1 MSDSLITVETS
12 PIERPSFIRQW
23 LSALELAVAAGQ
35 TSKDTAATYKAAM
48 RRFEVWTRE
57 IGVEL
62 GNDAIKQWLAALQE
76 EGQSVKTISVW
87 LSGVRAFFRW
97 MLEQQLIVAD
107 PTAGIHAGTLINGN
121 RRRHKRDALT
131 PEEVERLLT
140 LDSLSKR
147 DRALIYLM
155 LYTGAKGIEMHRA
168 KIEDIRMEGD
178 ELIIFIQGR
187 GKGLHD
193 EKTRLVIAR
202 KPVSDAVMD
211 YLSELAEVGHESGA
225 LFATERKFNGQR
237 RGLSRRRLR
246 DLVKEANDTAPDS
259 CPMIVT
265 PHSLELMNI
274 CNVLFQTLN
283 YT

>member
-1 MSDSLITVETS
+1 MILKISIWRTLLSGATRFGSISREVAQHPGIVTGDETS
-12 PIERPSFIRQW
+12 QV
-23 LSALELAVAAGQ
+23 LC
-35 TSKDTAATYKAAM
+35 
-48 RRFEVWTRE
+48 FEVWTRGRYE
-57 IGVEL
+57 IGVKL

-97 MLEQQLIVAD
+97 MLEQKLIVAD

-131 PEEVERLLT
+131 PEEVGRLLT

-155 LYTGAKGIEMHRA
+155 LYTGAKGIEIHRA

-187 GKGLHD
+187 GKGPHD

-202 KPVSDAVMD
+202 KPASDAVID
-211 YLSELAEVGHESGA
+211 YLSELAEVGHESGRCLRLNASSTANAVDSLAADFVDSSRKRWSELA
-225 LFATERKFNGQR
+225 LTVITQR
-237 RGLSRRRLR
+237 L
-246 DLVKEANDTAPDS
+246 
-259 CPMIVT
+259 CPA
-265 PHSLELMNI
+265 
-274 CNVLFQTLN
+274 
-283 YT
+283 